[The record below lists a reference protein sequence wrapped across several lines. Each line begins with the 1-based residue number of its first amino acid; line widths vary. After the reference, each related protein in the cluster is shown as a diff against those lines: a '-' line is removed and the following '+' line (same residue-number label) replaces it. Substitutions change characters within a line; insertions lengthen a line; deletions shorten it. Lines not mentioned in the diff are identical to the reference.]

1 MLPLPRNRKEDDMTY
16 ETPELFEL
24 GDAEDLT
31 RAGNCGFFLD
41 SFDTPR
47 TDCQEPPPQAEEI

>member
-1 MLPLPRNRKEDDMTY
+1 MTY

-31 RAGNCGFFLD
+31 LCGNCGFQLD
-41 SFDTPR
+41 FCDLPR
-47 TDCQEPPPQAEEI
+47 IDCQEPPPQVEEME

>member
-1 MLPLPRNRKEDDMTY
+1 MTY

-31 RAGNCGFFLD
+31 LGGNCGFTIDMWD
-41 SFDTPR
+41 SPR
-47 TDCQEPPPQAEEI
+47 IDCQVPPGAAEETE